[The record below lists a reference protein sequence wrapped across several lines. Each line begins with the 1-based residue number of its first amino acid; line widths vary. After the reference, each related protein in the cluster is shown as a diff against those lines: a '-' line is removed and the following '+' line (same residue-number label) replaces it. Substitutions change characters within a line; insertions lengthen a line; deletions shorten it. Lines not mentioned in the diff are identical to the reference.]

1 MEDRQLP
8 ENPVQEIAA
17 GGLELPP
24 QAFPPLDL
32 LRPPLELKIENK
44 NYFVKDILRAKWLKL
59 SPEEWVR
66 QHVLYWLITQTKFPA
81 SLISIERK
89 VTNGSF
95 NRADVVGYGK
105 DGKPLLL
112 VECKAISETISKRTV
127 TQAMKYNQHFMANYV
142 WLTNGKTHLVYGLN
156 ESTPG
161 FVQLNQL
168 PTFERMLESVPGV
181 SK

>member
-8 ENPVQEIAA
+8 ENPVQEIGAA
-17 GGLELPP
+17 KLELPP

-44 NYFVKDILRAKWLKL
+44 NYFVKDIIRSKWLKL

-81 SLISIERK
+81 KLISIERK
-89 VTNGSF
+89 VNRESA
-95 NRADVVGYGK
+95 NRADVLGYGQ
-105 DGKPLLL
+105 DGKALLL

-127 TQAMKYNQHFMANYV
+127 SQAMKYNQHLNAKYV
-142 WLTNGKTHLVYGLN
+142 WLTNGKAHIVYGF
-156 ESTPG
+156 EKPETG
-161 FVQLNQL
+161 FVQLKQL
-168 PTFERMLESVPGV
+168 PTFDEMIKTIFYSG
-181 SK
+181 S